1 MIARMLSENWKAS
14 SLSPAERT
22 LMITRAQFF
31 ECIRL
36 VMFSGRKSSGMPS
49 GRTDDRLS
57 AYLT

>member
-1 MIARMLSENWKAS
+1 
-14 SLSPAERT
+14 
-22 LMITRAQFF
+22 MITRAQFF